1 MCTYQL
7 FILCAA
13 ADAISA
19 INGATTSDDPGS
31 LLEALQS
38 DFAHL
43 ENIQEAQAPHYLTL
57 LKVAR
62 DAKVKQCRYTV
73 LLYSVHCRGLVL

>member
-1 MCTYQL
+1 ML
-7 FILCAA
+7 ILCVAA
-13 ADAISA
+13 EAISA
-19 INGATTSDDPGS
+19 INSAVTSDDPSS

-57 LKVAR
+57 LKAAR
-62 DAKVKQCRYTV
+62 AAKVKHTV
-73 LLYSVHCRGLVL
+73 KLSRCLDDENLE